1 MSTHKILEITKVG
14 PSPFIQFL
22 QKLSAQNGWMWEF
35 ESAETY
41 DLASFAQKS
50 AVKVQLSLS
59 EGVLSHL
66 HVLSTSV
73 RSISTLDSFFNEDGT
88 WYPRILLL
96 EAIRHVLVHQ
106 ARDLDIRNPAF
117 VVGEG
122 VEVRVSASVLA
133 TMGFTDI
140 YMVGDEEALKA
151 HRTVLSRSH
160 LGIRF
165 HLLPVEELT
174 MQAISASILINS
186 ADLSKNKS
194 LLTDLSYFN
203 YMDARGYVLDLN
215 LVPVE
220 NLLLEEA
227 KRAEL
232 KVLAPCSV
240 ATQITLQWLDRLQP
254 QHGLTAL
261 QIEQNWM
268 TFLKEISPSV

>member
-1 MSTHKILEITKVG
+1 MSIVKILEITKSG
-14 PSPFIQFL
+14 TSPFIQFL
-22 QKLSAQNGWMWEF
+22 QKLSQQKNWAWEF
-35 ESAETY
+35 ETTDSY
-41 DLASFAQKS
+41 DPEMFKDKS
-50 AVKVQLSLS
+50 AIKVQTKMSGEIVPGLK
-59 EGVLSHL
+59 
-66 HVLSTSV
+66 VLSTSV
-73 RSISTLDSFFNEDGT
+73 RSIGALDSFFIEDGS

-96 EAIRHVLVHQ
+96 EAVRSVLVSQ

-117 VVGEG
+117 VVGDS
-122 VEVRVSASVLA
+122 VDVRASASVLA
-133 TMGFTDI
+133 NMGFTDI
-140 YMVGDEEALKA
+140 YMVGDESLLKE
-151 HRTVLSRSH
+151 HRAVLSRSH

-165 HLLPVEELT
+165 HVLPMEELT

-186 ADLSKNKS
+186 ADLAKDKS

-232 KVLAPCSV
+232 KVLNPCAV
-240 ATQITLQWLDRLQP
+240 AAQITLSWLDRLQP
-254 QHGLTAL
+254 QHGLTL
-261 QIEQNWM
+261 EQVEQSWM